1 MTEIEYRLKCL
12 MQHKERFDGKRIA
25 LYGVADNASAIIHK
39 FPEQNIIA
47 LLDQQHTGEYI
58 FGKKV
63 VSLEEVVQLR
73 IEIIIIAAESRSS
86 LIVSE
91 RIFDF
96 CQTHHIQLL
105 NMYGIEEVE
114 IKHQSLLQE
123 IAYMN
128 FDEDKLLRKI
138 MQNDVICFQ
147 LMDVLCAG
155 KYFDEKDFI
164 EALGNYYG
172 YRQFVKRRMQAE
184 ERIDRR
190 CAYGIDKIYKN
201 YQVIASISRED
212 IQNIQ
217 SREEDFFLDSII
229 PKRKMVE
236 ILNRVY
242 DLGKKVYIISDLRY
256 TRETVKRVLE
266 KIGVQGYHGIIQENL
281 QNITFSDGA
290 LRRGLAELFEQHVLY
305 IGTRCNSNFMLAQM
319 YHMDV
324 CMLKDAWELLWQVS
338 DFHIK
343 RTDIPVENRSAFSE
357 WVQNMLNSPFVKDNE
372 EGQSASLG
380 GKIGESLRLQRKSVK
395 QMDLFPFPQYSC
407 IEELGILE
415 FPICEKPLVSVVIPV
430 YNQFGY
436 TYNCLKSI
444 LHNTGNIQYEV
455 IIGDDGSTDDTV
467 QLERVAKGIKILHNK
482 KNVLFLRNCN
492 QAASHAKGKYII
504 FLNNDTQV
512 QCNWMESL
520 VQLLENRSDIG
531 MAGSKLLFPDGTLQ
545 EAGGI
550 IWQDG
555 TGANYGRGDSP
566 DAPEYNYV
574 KEVDYISGASI
585 IVRKELWDEID
596 GFDERY
602 VPAYCED
609 SDFAFEVRSH
619 GRKVVYQPASEVVHF
634 EGISNGT
641 DLEEGVKRYQAVNE
655 EKLRQKWQDILT
667 NEQCRKT
674 DGSFGAR
681 ERKRNRKTIVM
692 FSDLTP
698 QYDCDAGS
706 KTIYSYLKL
715 FLEKGY
721 LVKFVPE
728 DFKKVDPYT
737 YELQQM
743 GIEVLHGD
751 YYKKYIDMWLFE
763 HQSEIEYAFVNFPNS
778 GERFI
783 DILKCTSIKIR
794 YYGVDLHYLRKQRE
808 YALTGEQ
815 ECMHLSEK
823 FYKMERNIL
832 EKADQVYYPSE
843 VEIQVIKREFNREA
857 KLFLPF
863 MYEWNRE
870 MTKYKPEER
879 EGILFVGGFNH
890 PPNVDAVLWF
900 STEIYPQINKIREMQ
915 FYIVGSNEPIEIQ
928 NLNQKGIIHM
938 GYLSEEE
945 LQNLYRRIKLVI
957 VPLRFG
963 AGIKGKVVDAM
974 YQGVPIVSTSIGTE
988 GIPEAEKYIEIA
1000 DDAKTFGE
1008 KVIDLYADDA
1018 RLIETSENYKRV
1030 IKKYYSKEAA
1040 WEKIK
1045 DDF

>member
-12 MQHKERFDGKRIA
+12 KRHQGKFDGKRIV
-25 LYGVADNASAIIHK
+25 LYGLADNASAIIHK

-58 FGKKV
+58 YGKKII
-63 VSLEEVVQLR
+63 SLEEAVQLR
-73 IEIIIIAAESRSS
+73 VEVIVIAAEARSS
-86 LIVSE
+86 QIVSE

-105 NMYGIEEVE
+105 NMYGVEESE
-114 IKHQSLLQE
+114 IRYQSILQE
-123 IAYMN
+123 IAYMSL
-128 FDEDKLLRKI
+128 DEDELLRKI

-155 KYFDEKDFI
+155 KYFEEKDFI
-164 EALGNYYG
+164 ENLEKYCG
-172 YRQFVKRRMQAE
+172 YRQFARKRIQAE
-184 ERIDRR
+184 ECIERR

-201 YQVIASISRED
+201 YQVIASVSSEVVR
-212 IQNIQ
+212 NMQ
-217 SREEDFFLDSII
+217 SQEEKFFLDSII

-242 DLGKKVYIISDLRY
+242 KLGKKIYIISDFRY
-256 TRETVKRVLE
+256 TRETIECLLK
-266 KIGVQGYHGIIQENL
+266 KIGIQEYHRVIQENI

-290 LRRGLAELFEQHVLY
+290 LRRGLAELFEQNILY
-305 IGTRCNSNFMLAQM
+305 IGTRYNSNFRLAQM

-324 CMLKDAWELLWQVS
+324 CMLKNAWELLWQTS

-343 RTDIPVENRSAFSE
+343 KTDIPVENRSAFSE
-357 WVQNMLNSPFVKDNE
+357 WVQNTLNSPFVKDNE
-372 EGQSASLG
+372 GVQSANLT
-380 GKIGESLRLQRKSVK
+380 GKIGEGLRLQRNLRRKL
-395 QMDLFPFPQYSC
+395 DLFPFPKYTN
-407 IEELGILE
+407 IEELEILE
-415 FPICEKPLVSVVIPV
+415 FPTYEKPMVSIVIPV

-436 TYNCLKSI
+436 TYNCLKAI
-444 LHNTGNIQYEV
+444 LHNVGNIVYEV
-455 IIGDDGSTDDTV
+455 IIADDGSIDDTV
-467 QLERVAKGIKILHNK
+467 RLEQVVKGIKIIHNK
-482 KNVLFLRNCN
+482 ENILFLRNCN
-492 QAASHAKGKYII
+492 QAASFARGKYLI

-520 VQLLENRSDIG
+520 VKLLENRSDVG
-531 MAGSKLLFPDGTLQ
+531 MAGSKLLFPDGILQ

-555 TGANYGRGDSP
+555 TGTNYGRGDTP

-585 IVRKELWDEID
+585 IVRKELWDEIG

-602 VPAYCED
+602 APAYCED
-609 SDFAFEVRSH
+609 SDFAFEVRAH
-619 GRKVVYQPASEVVHF
+619 GKKVMYQPTSEVVHF
-634 EGISNGT
+634 EGVSNGT
-641 DLEEGVKRYQAVNE
+641 DSTEGIKRYQSVNE
-655 EKLRQKWQDILT
+655 EKLWQKWQKILAS
-667 NEQCRKT
+667 EQCQKRE
-674 DGSFGAR
+674 GSFGAR

-721 LVKFVPE
+721 IVKFVPE
-728 DFKKVDPYT
+728 DFKTVAPYT

-743 GIEVLHGD
+743 GIEVLYGD
-751 YYKKYIDMWLFE
+751 YYKKYIDRWLFE
-763 HQSEIEYAFVNFPNS
+763 HQNEIEYAFINFPNS

-794 YYGVDLHYLRKQRE
+794 YYGVDLHYLRKRRE

-815 ECMHLSEK
+815 ECLNLSEK
-823 FYKMERNIL
+823 LYKTEKNII
-832 EKADQVYYPSE
+832 EKAQQVYYPSE
-843 VEIQVIKREFNREA
+843 VEVQIIKKEFKRDA
-857 KLFLPF
+857 KVLSPF
-863 MYEWNRE
+863 MYEWNKE
-870 MTKYKPEER
+870 IMKYNPEER
-879 EGILFVGGFNH
+879 EGIMFVGGFNH

-900 STEIYPQINKIREMQ
+900 ATEIYPQIKEIRETN
-915 FYIVGSNEPIEIQ
+915 FYIVGSNEPVEIQ
-928 NLNQKGIIHM
+928 NLTQKGIIHL

-974 YQGVPIVSTSIGTE
+974 YQGVPMVATSIGIE

-1000 DDAKTFGE
+1000 DDAKTFE
-1008 KVIDLYADDA
+1008 KKIIDLYADNT
-1018 RLIETSENYKRV
+1018 RLIETSENYKRM

-1045 DDF
+1045 GDF